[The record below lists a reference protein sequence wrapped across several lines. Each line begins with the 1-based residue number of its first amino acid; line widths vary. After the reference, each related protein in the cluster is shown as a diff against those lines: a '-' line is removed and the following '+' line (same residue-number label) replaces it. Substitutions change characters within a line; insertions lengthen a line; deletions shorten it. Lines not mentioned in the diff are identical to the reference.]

1 MQTKLQVIKDLAL
14 ARPCNGRERMNFK
27 WLIHVA
33 APIVQRRV
41 VVPLLLGATGALV
54 DAGLLGSQAENLL
67 SRLFGL
73 S

>member
-1 MQTKLQVIKDLAL
+1 
-14 ARPCNGRERMNFK
+14 MNFK

-54 DAGLLGSQAENLL
+54 DAGLLGSQAEGLL